1 MLGITQIATADL
13 EQAYGRCATIEVAA
27 RSRDQARQKRGTH
40 HLQLFTDGVGEA
52 PFRATER
59 LSFLFGDAAPPD
71 RCVEPARRGCAPKT
85 PFEELRTGRRC
96 LGYPGGAVERR
107 RRHFVIAFDSGDF
120 LD

>member
-13 EQAYGRCATIEVAA
+13 EQAYGRCATSEVAA

-59 LSFLFGDAAPPD
+59 LSFLLGDESPRDRFVEAA
-71 RCVEPARRGCAPKT
+71 RGGSAAQT
-85 PFEELRTGRRC
+85 PFQQLRTCRRC
-96 LGYPGGAVERR
+96 LS
-107 RRHFVIAFDSGDF
+107 DSGRAV
-120 LD
+120 